1 MTLISRIKRRL
12 CRANWPPF
20 IACFGWYNGNVAV
33 AWNSLEETEMYI
45 AKYLAIFD
53 LKKRVWKFKHLGFFN
68 LEDGFWETWFDENL
82 LHPNADN
89 KIGSPLI

>member
-1 MTLISRIKRRL
+1 
-12 CRANWPPF
+12 
-20 IACFGWYNGNVAV
+20 
-33 AWNSLEETEMYI
+33 MYI